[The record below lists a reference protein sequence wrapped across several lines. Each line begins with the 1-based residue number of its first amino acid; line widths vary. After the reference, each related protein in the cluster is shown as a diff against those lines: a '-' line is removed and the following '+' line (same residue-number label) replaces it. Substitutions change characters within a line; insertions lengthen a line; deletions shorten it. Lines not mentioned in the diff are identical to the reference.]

1 MNSGFGIGLIE
12 LLMVFGMFGGILIIP
27 TVCFWKIFEKAGFS
41 PWLSLGFLLPVVNVA
56 LLLFLAFSDWPA
68 LKGNDRSAEF

>member
-1 MNSGFGIGLIE
+1 MNQGIGIFELVIVFGIGC
-12 LLMVFGMFGGILIIP
+12 GILIIP
-27 TVCFWKIFEKAGFS
+27 MVCFWKIFEKAGYS
-41 PWLSLGFLLPVVNVA
+41 PWLALGFLLPVVNLA

>member
-1 MNSGFGIGLIE
+1 MNGGLGIGIFEMLF
-12 LLMVFGMFGGILIIP
+12 LFGMFGGILIIP
-27 TVCFWKIFEKAGFS
+27 MVCFWKIFEKAGYS
-41 PWLSLGFLLPVVNVA
+41 PWLALGFLLPVVNLA